1 MAQGV
6 ESTTARKPLA
16 VVTGVTG
23 GIGYELARQFA
34 EHGYDLLVTGRSESI
49 FTATESLAKLGAKV
63 EALQADLVRYDEVE
77 KLYEWIKSRG
87 PVDALALNAGVGL
100 GGDFLRSTTLKEN
113 LDLIALNVTSV
124 VHLAKRVGED
134 MVLRKQGKILIT
146 ASTAAMIP
154 VPYLSVYSGS
164 KAFVHT
170 FAVSLGSE
178 LRGTGVT
185 VTSLLPGP
193 TETGWFRR
201 ADVERSRLGRIKRDD
216 PAQVARQ
223 GFKAM
228 MAGRTYVV
236 AGSFMNRLQARLAK
250 HGSLRVVLW
259 MSRYFSQ
266 PDARK
271 V

>member
-1 MAQGV
+1 MTEEAM
-6 ESTTARKPLA
+6 TAAGRKPLA

-23 GIGYELARQFA
+23 GIGYELAKQFA
-34 EHGYDLLVTGRSESI
+34 EHGFDLLITGRSEAI
-49 FTATESLAKLGAKV
+49 FTAAESLAQLGAKV
-63 EALQADLVRYDEVE
+63 EALQADLVHYDEVE
-77 KLYEWIKSRG
+77 KLYQWIKSHG
-87 PVDALALNAGVGL
+87 PVEALALNAGVGL
-100 GGDFLRSTTLKEN
+100 GGDFLRDTTLEEN
-113 LDLIALNVTSV
+113 LDLIALNVTAV

-134 MVLRKQGKILIT
+134 MVLAKRGKILIT

-164 KAFVHT
+164 KAFAHT

-201 ADVERSRLGRIKRDD
+201 AEMDGSNLGRMKRDD

-223 GFKAM
+223 GFQAL
-228 MAGRTYVV
+228 MAGRTYVI
-236 AGSFMNRLQARLAK
+236 AGSFLNRLQAKLSK
-250 HGSLRVVLW
+250 HGSLNVVLW
-259 MSRYFSQ
+259 MSRYFSR
-266 PDARK
+266 PDAWKR
-271 V
+271 